1 MAIVGRSLLSSLR
14 RSSSV
19 RRVAALVGMSLSL
32 VVITIAWR
40 ECTPSQRY
48 SVDDSEIATIPPTG
62 AQRCFR
68 VARGQTRATVCR
80 VDLSTDRLQLFLQ
93 DEHGR
98 VFGGFAALDAWLAS
112 AGKQLVF
119 AMNAGMF
126 TPDFLPVGLYVAGTG
141 RSWPLNTA
149 DGDGNFFLKP
159 NGVFLVSEAGA
170 RIVETSEYAS
180 LRTRVTL
187 ATQSGPL
194 LVRAGAIHPRFQ
206 PESTSRLIR
215 NGVGVPAA
223 APGIVVFAITDT
235 PVNLYEFASLFR
247 DTLHCPDALYLDGT
261 VSSLQAPDLGRSD
274 HHAKLGPLIGVTI
287 DAAHSR

>member
-1 MAIVGRSLLSSLR
+1 MAIAARSLLSSLR

-19 RRVAALVGMSLSL
+19 RCAAVLA

-40 ECTPSQRY
+40 GCKSSPPYT
-48 SVDDSEIATIPPTG
+48 VDDSATTTIPSMEVK
-62 AQRCFR
+62 RCFR
-68 VARGQTRATVCR
+68 VERGPIRATVCR

-93 DEHGR
+93 DEHER
-98 VFGGFAALDAWLAS
+98 VFGGFAALESWLAPG
-112 AGKQLVF
+112 GKQLVF
-119 AMNAGMF
+119 GMNAGMF
-126 TPDFLPVGLYVAGTG
+126 TPDFLPLGLYVGTTG

-180 LRTRVTL
+180 LRTPVTL

-194 LVRAGAIHPRFQ
+194 LVRAGVMHPAFRPQ
-206 PESTSRLIR
+206 STSRLIR
-215 NGVGVPAA
+215 NGVGVPTSP
-223 APGIVVFAITDT
+223 PGSVLFAITDT
-235 PVNLYEFASLFR
+235 PVNFYELASLFR

-261 VSSLQAPDLGRSD
+261 VSSLQAPDLGRRD
-274 HHAKLGPLIGVTI
+274 HHARLGPIVGVTI
-287 DAAHSR
+287 DAAHSP